1 LKIEDLENRG
11 QDMIIG
17 ITGFPKSAEENKTKQ
32 TEKPVDAS
40 ILILMTSYVKMI
52 CQEPLQPNPQ

>member
-1 LKIEDLENRG
+1 
-11 QDMIIG
+11 MIIG